1 MPQARAGAG
10 PGEGEVG
17 LWLLDP
23 GAADA
28 RCLQACEQALAPD
41 ERERAA
47 RFLAED
53 ARRQFV
59 LARSLL
65 RYALSC
71 CARVPRGEWTFGA
84 NGHGKPH
91 VVRPA
96 EAASLCFNV
105 SHTHGLVACAV
116 ARELPLGVDVER
128 CDRRADLAGLANQLF
143 AASERARFEAL
154 PAADARDYFFSIW
167 TLKEAYVKAL
177 GVGLSHPLASVAFE
191 LDGASA
197 ARCSD
202 TGTPWQFL
210 RLQPT
215 AAHKLALAVPA
226 ARSPRLALAWVPP
239 VALTV

>member
-1 MPQARAGAG
+1 MPGARTGTG
-10 PGEGEVG
+10 PAEGEVG

-23 GAADA
+23 DAADA
-28 RCLQACEQALAPD
+28 SCLQGCEHALAPD

-47 RFLAED
+47 RFLAAE

-65 RYALSC
+65 RHALSC
-71 CARVPRGEWTFGA
+71 CAPLAPGEWVFGV
-84 NGHGKPH
+84 NGHGKPY
-91 VVRPA
+91 VARPA
-96 EAASLCFNV
+96 GAMSLSFNV
-105 SHTHGLVACAV
+105 SHTRGLVACAV
-116 ARELPLGVDVER
+116 ARDLPLGVDVER

-177 GVGLSHPLASVAFE
+177 GVGLSHPLESVAFE
-191 LDGASA
+191 LDGASG

-210 RLQPT
+210 RCKPT
-215 AAHKLALAVPA
+215 AAHDLALAVQASRP
-226 ARSPRLALAWVPP
+226 PRLALAWVSPGDLP
-239 VALTV
+239 R